1 MQKWEYKT
9 IFRTWKQIGERREY
23 VWSDANMIAHA
34 TDSLEK
40 RLEELG
46 AFGWELVGIEPQF
59 KFTDDMQK
67 VLSIETHYYFKRPLN
82 SN

>member
-9 IFRTWKQIGERREY
+9 IYRTWKQIGEKREF
-23 VWSDANMIAHA
+23 VWSDADMIAHA

-46 AFGWELVGIEPQF
+46 AFGWELAGIEPVI
-59 KFTDDMQK
+59 KFSEDGQK
-67 VLSIETHYYFKRPLN
+67 VIGIESHYYFKHPIK
-82 SN
+82 